1 MKAKH
6 ITAMILAF
14 MMVFVFCVTAMAGEE
29 IQMTG
34 QNTEMNGMF
43 GGKQS
48 HGMRG
53 GKNGMFNGQQ
63 PPEMNGEFNGQ
74 QPPEMNGEFNGQ
86 QPPEMNGEFNGQ
98 QPPEMNGEFNG
109 QQPPEMNGEFNGQQP
124 PEMNGEFNGQQPP
137 EMNGERKDP
146 FSEAIAALEDGET
159 KDTLLA
165 LEEAVNTAIEA
176 EMAAREAGEEDL
188 SSYQEAVKIAQEALM
203 TALQEAGIE
212 IKVPADMGLN
222 GGMKFNGQQPPA
234 MNGEFNGQQPP
245 EKPEGDLKPEIPSDT
260 NE

>member
-1 MKAKH
+1 MKARR

-53 GKNGMFNGQQ
+53 GKNGM
-63 PPEMNGEFNGQ
+63 
-74 QPPEMNGEFNGQ
+74 
-86 QPPEMNGEFNGQ
+86 FNGQ

-188 SSYQEAVKIAQEALM
+188 SSYQEAVKTAQEALM

-234 MNGEFNGQQPP
+234 MNGEFNGHQPP

>member
-1 MKAKH
+1 MKTRR

-14 MMVFVFCVTAMAGEE
+14 MMVFVFCISAMAGEE

-34 QNTEMNGMF
+34 RNTEMNGMF

-53 GKNGMFNGQQ
+53 G
-63 PPEMNGEFNGQ
+63 
-74 QPPEMNGEFNGQ
+74 
-86 QPPEMNGEFNGQ
+86 
-98 QPPEMNGEFNG
+98 
-109 QQPPEMNGEFNGQQP
+109 MNGEFNGQQP

-188 SSYQEAVKIAQEALM
+188 SSYQEAVKTAQEALM

-212 IKVPADMGLN
+212 MKVPADMGLN

-245 EKPEGDLKPEIPSDT
+245 EKPEGDLQPEVPSEP

>member
-1 MKAKH
+1 MKTRRIA
-6 ITAMILAF
+6 AMILAF
-14 MMVFVFCVTAMAGEE
+14 TMVLAFSVTAMAEDG

-34 QNTEMNGMF
+34 QRPEMNGMF
-43 GGKQS
+43 DGKKS

-53 GKNGMFNGQQ
+53 GMNDRQS
-63 PPEMNGEFNGQ
+63 PEMNSEFNGQ

-86 QPPEMNGEFNGQ
+86 K
-98 QPPEMNGEFNG
+98 
-109 QQPPEMNGEFNGQQP
+109 
-124 PEMNGEFNGQQPP
+124 PP

-146 FSEAIAALEDGET
+146 FSEAIAALEDSET

-188 SSYQEAVKIAQEALM
+188 SSYQEAVKTAQEALM

-222 GGMKFNGQQPPA
+222 GGMKFNGQQPR
-234 MNGEFNGQQPP
+234 MNNGINGQQPP
-245 EKPEGDLKPEIPSDT
+245 EKPEGDLQPEVPSEP

>member
-53 GKNGMFNGQQ
+53 GKNGM
-63 PPEMNGEFNGQ
+63 
-74 QPPEMNGEFNGQ
+74 
-86 QPPEMNGEFNGQ
+86 
-98 QPPEMNGEFNG
+98 FNG

>member
-1 MKAKH
+1 MKARR

-98 QPPEMNGEFNG
+98 QPPEMNGE
-109 QQPPEMNGEFNGQQP
+109 
-124 PEMNGEFNGQQPP
+124 
-137 EMNGERKDP
+137 RKDP

-176 EMAAREAGEEDL
+176 EMAARDAGETDL
-188 SSYQEAVKIAQEALM
+188 STYEEAVKTAQDALM
-203 TALQEAGIE
+203 AALQEAGIE
-212 IKVPADMGLN
+212 IKAPADMGLN

-234 MNGEFNGQQPP
+234 MNGEFNGHQPP

>member
-1 MKAKH
+1 MKSRR

-14 MMVFVFCVTAMAGEE
+14 MMVFVFCISAMAGEE

-34 QNTEMNGMF
+34 RNTEMNGMF

-48 HGMRG
+48 RGMRG
-53 GKNGMFNGQQ
+53 GMNGMFNGKQ

-86 QPPEMNGEFNGQ
+86 QPPEMNGEFD
-98 QPPEMNGEFNG
+98 
-109 QQPPEMNGEFNGQQP
+109 GQQP

-188 SSYQEAVKIAQEALM
+188 SSYQEAVKTAQEALM

-234 MNGEFNGQQPP
+234 MNGEFNGHQPP

>member
-1 MKAKH
+1 MKSRR

-14 MMVFVFCVTAMAGEE
+14 MMVFVFCISAMAGEE

-34 QNTEMNGMF
+34 RNTEMNGMF

-48 HGMRG
+48 RGMRG
-53 GKNGMFNGQQ
+53 GMNGMFNGK
-63 PPEMNGEFNGQ
+63 
-74 QPPEMNGEFNGQ
+74 
-86 QPPEMNGEFNGQ
+86 
-98 QPPEMNGEFNG
+98 
-109 QQPPEMNGEFNGQQP
+109 QPPEMNGEFNGQQP

-188 SSYQEAVKIAQEALM
+188 SSYQEAVKTAQEALM

>member
-1 MKAKH
+1 MKSRR

-14 MMVFVFCVTAMAGEE
+14 MMVFVFCISAMAGEE

-34 QNTEMNGMF
+34 RNTEMNGMF

-48 HGMRG
+48 RGMRG
-53 GKNGMFNGQQ
+53 GMNGMFNGK
-63 PPEMNGEFNGQ
+63 
-74 QPPEMNGEFNGQ
+74 
-86 QPPEMNGEFNGQ
+86 

-176 EMAAREAGEEDL
+176 EMAAREAGEKDL
-188 SSYQEAVKIAQEALM
+188 SSYQEAVKTAQEALM

>member
-1 MKAKH
+1 MKTRR

-14 MMVFVFCVTAMAGEE
+14 MMVFVFCISAMAGEE

-34 QNTEMNGMF
+34 RNTEMNGMF

-53 GKNGMFNGQQ
+53 G
-63 PPEMNGEFNGQ
+63 
-74 QPPEMNGEFNGQ
+74 
-86 QPPEMNGEFNGQ
+86 
-98 QPPEMNGEFNG
+98 
-109 QQPPEMNGEFNGQQP
+109 MNGEFNGQQP

-188 SSYQEAVKIAQEALM
+188 SSYQEAVKTAQEALM

-212 IKVPADMGLN
+212 MKVPADMGLN

>member
-1 MKAKH
+1 
-6 ITAMILAF
+6 MILAF
-14 MMVFVFCVTAMAGEE
+14 MMVFVFCISAMAGEE

-34 QNTEMNGMF
+34 RNTEMNGMF

-53 GKNGMFNGQQ
+53 G
-63 PPEMNGEFNGQ
+63 
-74 QPPEMNGEFNGQ
+74 
-86 QPPEMNGEFNGQ
+86 
-98 QPPEMNGEFNG
+98 
-109 QQPPEMNGEFNGQQP
+109 MNGEFNGQQP

-188 SSYQEAVKIAQEALM
+188 SSYQEAVKTAQEALM

-212 IKVPADMGLN
+212 MKVPADMGLN

>member
-1 MKAKH
+1 
-6 ITAMILAF
+6 MILAF
-14 MMVFVFCVTAMAGEE
+14 MMVFVFCISAMAGEE

-34 QNTEMNGMF
+34 RNTEMNGMF

-53 GKNGMFNGQQ
+53 G
-63 PPEMNGEFNGQ
+63 
-74 QPPEMNGEFNGQ
+74 
-86 QPPEMNGEFNGQ
+86 
-98 QPPEMNGEFNG
+98 MNGEFNG

-188 SSYQEAVKIAQEALM
+188 SSYQEAVKTAQDALM
-203 TALQEAGIE
+203 AALQEAGIE

-234 MNGEFNGQQPP
+234 MNDEFNGQQPP

>member
-1 MKAKH
+1 MKSRR

-14 MMVFVFCVTAMAGEE
+14 MMVFVFCISAMAGEE

-34 QNTEMNGMF
+34 RNTEMNGMF

-48 HGMRG
+48 RGMRG
-53 GKNGMFNGQQ
+53 GMNGMFNGKQ

-74 QPPEMNGEFNGQ
+74 QPPEMNGEFD
-86 QPPEMNGEFNGQ
+86 
-98 QPPEMNGEFNG
+98 
-109 QQPPEMNGEFNGQQP
+109 
-124 PEMNGEFNGQQPP
+124 GQQPP

-188 SSYQEAVKIAQEALM
+188 SSYQEAVKTAQEALM

-234 MNGEFNGQQPP
+234 MNGEFNGHQPP